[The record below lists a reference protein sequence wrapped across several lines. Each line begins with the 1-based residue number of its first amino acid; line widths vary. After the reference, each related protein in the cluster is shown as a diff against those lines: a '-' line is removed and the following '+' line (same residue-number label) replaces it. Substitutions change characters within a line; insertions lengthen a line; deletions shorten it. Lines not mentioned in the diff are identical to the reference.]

1 MSQSFVGLSG
11 RVKSNGSEGLGFPA
25 AHGHGRGYQFTVLT
39 SGADSK
45 EDLMRQAGFCLPT
58 GGMTHRWP
66 IRVNN

>member
-1 MSQSFVGLSG
+1 MLSG

-45 EDLMRQAGFCLPT
+45 EDLMRQAGFVYPQAE
-58 GGMTHRWP
+58 
-66 IRVNN
+66 